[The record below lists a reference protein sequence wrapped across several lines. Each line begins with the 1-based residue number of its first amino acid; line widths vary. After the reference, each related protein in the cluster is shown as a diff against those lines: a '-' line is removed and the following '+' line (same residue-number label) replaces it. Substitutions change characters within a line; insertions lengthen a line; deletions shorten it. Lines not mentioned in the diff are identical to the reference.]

1 MDMGT
6 DLSVGTDNRTIKK
19 KKKEEDAKEILDFFG

>member
-6 DLSVGTDNRTIKK
+6 DFSARKDNRT
-19 KKKEEDAKEILDFFG
+19 KKEEDAKEILDFLG

>member
-6 DLSVGTDNRTIKK
+6 DLSVGTDNRTK